1 MINSQNI
8 WHRKNLENKKRKVT
22 HHIQGLLNK
31 TSDFKTDFSL
41 EIMETK
47 GSEMT
52 FTMLN
57 QIRLS
62 TKNSIQI
69 ILYYIIYIYTHIYI
83 REKLRCKEK
92 KEMEKLVLI
101 KASVEGKNRVAGRLK
116 QEDTRQYRNTC

>member
-1 MINSQNI
+1 
-8 WHRKNLENKKRKVT
+8 
-22 HHIQGLLNK
+22 
-31 TSDFKTDFSL
+31 
-41 EIMETK
+41 METK